1 MYKRHLQRLE
11 LSLGRCFF
19 IMNKNRADL
28 KRIVII
34 TGSYLIIISLL
45 VVRLYFLQVHPSS
58 NVSGQ
63 MKNYQ
68 SENLSQMKYRIF
80 DTNGKDMMDYNKKY
94 IVILDTKPF
103 MLNNYEETLEDLMAL
118 NFIMKSEE
126 PDFNYSDV
134 MKNDGKIYYT
144 VSEETFNKVNKLKNI
159 KGIYTYTYDEVDTK
173 EAWKTSNFL
182 ANIADENVIEN
193 SLEYDLNSYIKNNT
207 YPEAKFYLDEKAVY
221 GDGELTLEN
230 NNNIKL
236 TVDETWEDKVREV
249 LKKEN
254 YAFLKNIGV
263 VVSEVE
269 TGKIKAMVQK
279 DETQANVNLGIE
291 QLGYEPGSI
300 FKVIT
305 ETVALDKGII
315 SPTDVFS
322 CTGEICSKDGKPYGH
337 GDLSV
342 EDALKISCNDVFAKV
357 GAKVGYN
364 EMMTYLEKMGLFK
377 PVFNIK
383 GENRNEAS
391 GVKPTVEN
399 SMNNISIGQTIMV
412 TPVQMAGLYNTVV
425 NDGVYIK
432 PTIVESIVDDN
443 DNIVKEFK
451 EEQVRVFSQT
461 AARLAQE
468 TMSKVI
474 WEGSGFEAK
483 VEGVNIGGKT
493 GTSTGNGGTNHGWF
507 AGYFEID
514 GKKYTI
520 VVIAPN
526 IGEKHPDGR
535 ELGGGNTGA
544 PIFRDIVTS
553 LTKK

>member
-1 MYKRHLQRLE
+1 
-11 LSLGRCFF
+11 
-19 IMNKNRADL
+19 MNKNRADL

-45 VVRLYFLQVHPSS
+45 VVRLYFLQMHPSS

-68 SENLSQMKYRIF
+68 AENLSQMKYRIF

-182 ANIADENVIEN
+182 ADIADENVIEN

-291 QLGYEPGSI
+291 QLGYEPG
-300 FKVIT
+300 
-305 ETVALDKGII
+305 
-315 SPTDVFS
+315 
-322 CTGEICSKDGKPYGH
+322 
-337 GDLSV
+337 
-342 EDALKISCNDVFAKV
+342 
-357 GAKVGYN
+357 
-364 EMMTYLEKMGLFK
+364 
-377 PVFNIK
+377 
-383 GENRNEAS
+383 
-391 GVKPTVEN
+391 
-399 SMNNISIGQTIMV
+399 
-412 TPVQMAGLYNTVV
+412 
-425 NDGVYIK
+425 
-432 PTIVESIVDDN
+432 
-443 DNIVKEFK
+443 
-451 EEQVRVFSQT
+451 
-461 AARLAQE
+461 
-468 TMSKVI
+468 
-474 WEGSGFEAK
+474 
-483 VEGVNIGGKT
+483 
-493 GTSTGNGGTNHGWF
+493 
-507 AGYFEID
+507 
-514 GKKYTI
+514 
-520 VVIAPN
+520 
-526 IGEKHPDGR
+526 
-535 ELGGGNTGA
+535 
-544 PIFRDIVTS
+544 
-553 LTKK
+553 

>member
-1 MYKRHLQRLE
+1 MDK
-11 LSLGRCFF
+11 
-19 IMNKNRADL
+19 NNRADL
-28 KRIVII
+28 KRVVII
-34 TGSYLIIISLL
+34 TGSYLLIISLL

-58 NVSGQ
+58 RVSAQ
-63 MKNYQ
+63 MQNYQ
-68 SENLSQMKYRIF
+68 AENLSQMKYRIF
-80 DTNGKDMMDYNKKY
+80 DTNGKDMMDYNKKH

-118 NFIMKSEE
+118 NFIMKSED
-126 PDFNYSDV
+126 PDFNYADV

-144 VSEETFNKVNKLKNI
+144 VSEETFNKVNKLENI

-173 EAWKTSNFL
+173 EAWKTNNFL
-182 ANIADENVIEN
+182 ANINDDNVIEN

-230 NNNIKL
+230 TNNNIEL
-236 TVDETWEDKVREV
+236 TVDTTWEDKVREV
-249 LKKEN
+249 LKKED
-254 YAFLKNIGV
+254 YAFLKNVGV
-263 VVSEVE
+263 VVSEAE

-305 ETVALDKGII
+305 ETIALDKGLI

-342 EDALKISCNDVFAKV
+342 EDALKVSCNDVFAKV
-357 GAKVGYN
+357 GAKVGYD
-364 EMMTYLEKMGLFK
+364 EMMTYLEKMGLFES
-377 PVFNIK
+377 VLNIK

-443 DNIVKEFK
+443 DNIIKEFK
-451 EEQVRVFSQT
+451 EDQVRVFSQT

-493 GTSTGNGGTNHGWF
+493 GTSTGHGGTNHGWF
-507 AGYFEID
+507 AGYFEKD

-544 PIFRDIVTS
+544 PIFRDVVTA
-553 LTKK
+553 LTKE

>member
-1 MYKRHLQRLE
+1 LIR
-11 LSLGRCFF
+11 GR
-19 IMNKNRADL
+19 NKIDL
-28 KRIVII
+28 KRVLII
-34 TGSYLIIISLL
+34 MGIYFLIISLL
-45 VVRLYFLQVHPSS
+45 SIRLYILQIHPSS
-58 NVSGQ
+58 KVSGE
-63 MKNYQ
+63 MNNYQ

-118 NFIMKSEE
+118 NFIMKSE
-126 PDFNYSDV
+126 DKNFNYSEI
-134 MKNDGKIYYT
+134 MKDDGKIYYT
-144 VSEETFNKVNKLKNI
+144 VSEETYNKVNKLKNI

-182 ANIADENVIEN
+182 ANINEDTVIEN
-193 SLEYDLNSYIKNNT
+193 SLEENLYDYLKENSY
-207 YPEAKFYLDEKAVY
+207 PQAKFYLDDKATY
-221 GDGELTLEN
+221 GDGEVTLEE

-236 TVDETWEDKVREV
+236 TVNEEWEDKIREI
-249 LKKEN
+249 LKKES
-254 YAFLKNIGV
+254 YSFLKNVGV
-263 VVSEVE
+263 VVSEAE
-269 TGKIKAMVQK
+269 TGKIRAMVQK

-305 ETVALDKGII
+305 ETIALDKGLI
-315 SPTDVFS
+315 SHDDIFA
-322 CTGEICSKDGKPYGH
+322 CTGEICQKDGKPYAH
-337 GDLSV
+337 GYLSV

-357 GAKVGYN
+357 GTKVGYE
-364 EMMTYLEKMGLFK
+364 EMMKYLEKMGMFQSVL
-377 PVFNIK
+377 NIK
-383 GENRNEAS
+383 GENRNEAP
-391 GVKPTVEN
+391 GVKPTIEN

-425 NDGVYIK
+425 NDGIYVK
-432 PTIVESIVDDN
+432 PSIVEAIIDN
-443 DNIVKEFK
+443 KDNIVKEFSQ
-451 EEQVRVFSQT
+451 EQIRVFSQT
-461 AARLAQE
+461 SAKIAQE

-507 AGYFEID
+507 AGYFEKD

-544 PIFRDIVTS
+544 PIFREIVTE
-553 LTKK
+553 LVK

>member
-1 MYKRHLQRLE
+1 
-11 LSLGRCFF
+11 
-19 IMNKNRADL
+19 MNKNRADL

-45 VVRLYFLQVHPSS
+45 VVRLYFLQMHPSS

-68 SENLSQMKYRIF
+68 AENLSQMKYRIF

-182 ANIADENVIEN
+182 ADIADENVIEN

-507 AGYFEID
+507 AGYFEMD

-553 LTKK
+553 GCFSPILPAP

>member
-1 MYKRHLQRLE
+1 MDK
-11 LSLGRCFF
+11 
-19 IMNKNRADL
+19 NNRADL
-28 KRIVII
+28 KRVVII
-34 TGSYLIIISLL
+34 TGSYLLIISLL

-58 NVSGQ
+58 RVSAQ
-63 MKNYQ
+63 MQNYQ
-68 SENLSQMKYRIF
+68 AENLSQMKYRIF
-80 DTNGKDMMDYNKKY
+80 DTNGKDMMDYNKKH

-118 NFIMKSEE
+118 NFIMKSED
-126 PDFNYSDV
+126 PDFNYADV

-144 VSEETFNKVNKLKNI
+144 VSEETFNKVNKLENI

-173 EAWKTSNFL
+173 EAWKTNNFL
-182 ANIADENVIEN
+182 ANINDDNVIEN

-230 NNNIKL
+230 TNNNIEL
-236 TVDETWEDKVREV
+236 TVDTTWEDKVREV
-249 LKKEN
+249 LKKED
-254 YAFLKNIGV
+254 YAFLKNVGV
-263 VVSEVE
+263 VVSEAE

-305 ETVALDKGII
+305 ETIALDKGLI

-342 EDALKISCNDVFAKV
+342 EDALKVSCNDVFAKV
-357 GAKVGYN
+357 GAKVGYD
-364 EMMTYLEKMGLFK
+364 EMMTYLEKMGLFES
-377 PVFNIK
+377 VLNIK

-443 DNIVKEFK
+443 DNIIKEFK
-451 EEQVRVFSQT
+451 EDQVRVFSQT

-507 AGYFEID
+507 AGYFEMD

-544 PIFRDIVTS
+544 PIFRDVVTA
-553 LTKK
+553 LTKE